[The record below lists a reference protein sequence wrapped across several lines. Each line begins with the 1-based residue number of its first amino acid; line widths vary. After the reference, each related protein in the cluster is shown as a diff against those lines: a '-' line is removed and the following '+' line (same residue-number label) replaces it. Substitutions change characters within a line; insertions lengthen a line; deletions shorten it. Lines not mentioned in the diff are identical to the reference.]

1 MLIARTC
8 ARDSTVLGFHKSS
21 QKIASED
28 NYSRNA
34 FSPIQET
41 LTRCWIDTLVK
52 QQKKMKEERKRRDS
66 ASPKSVEVW
75 HYYSRLASLGLAL
88 RVLICSE
95 KEVERATGN
104 LDFTGFLGLKKYLW
118 YGDKSGNE
126 SSIKM
131 STEFCKNLIDDKWL
145 LQFLSCY
152 RMPYLRAYLL
162 WSDECVLIL
171 SYFFQIIIM

>member
-1 MLIARTC
+1 MLATRQF
-8 ARDSTVLGFHKSS
+8 SLGFHKSS

-34 FSPIQET
+34 FSPIS
-41 LTRCWIDTLVK
+41 TRDSDQVLNWHTLVLK
-52 QQKKMKEERKRRDS
+52 QQKKKMKVEKKES
-66 ASPKSVEVW
+66 WQCKSKKCWSVAL
-75 HYYSRLASLGLAL
+75 YYSVSLGIKGTFMRSFLK
-88 RVLICSE
+88 RICWT
-95 KEVERATGN
+95 RLGATGN

-152 RMPYLRAYLL
+152 RMPYLLT
-162 WSDECVLIL
+162 
-171 SYFFQIIIM
+171 YFDRMNAF